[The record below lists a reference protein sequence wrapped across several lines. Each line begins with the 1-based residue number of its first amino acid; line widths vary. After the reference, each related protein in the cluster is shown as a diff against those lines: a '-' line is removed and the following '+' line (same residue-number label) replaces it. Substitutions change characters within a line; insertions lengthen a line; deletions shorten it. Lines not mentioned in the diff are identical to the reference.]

1 MNIRKFIIDNF
12 GSFRKIAAWGFNT
25 GIYITIAGL
34 FTSRFAIALGMI
46 VMGSASL
53 LNALHFKKKELMSSV
68 SSEKVVI
75 ASSLFILLSVVTS
88 FVGSEEMGFALIR
101 FRLYIGFLLIPL
113 ILIFSPRLKLSHYKN
128 YLLYALSS
136 ALIITILIVL
146 VYYNDFAL
154 ISKALDGGQPIPTP
168 IPHIRFGMFMSL
180 TFIGCL
186 FALLNG
192 FYSGAC
198 RQFLLWGMP
207 ILFISIVFLSI
218 RTAWLVTALGTI
230 SILIYDAV
238 KTKNFKILF
247 IASLVLLVSA
257 FGSYRLIPSVHTKV
271 NYMVWDW
278 NQYKAG
284 NGQTY
289 SDSERGY
296 SLVNG
301 LDLWKQHL
309 LFGVGS
315 GDMDSSLAKNA
326 VRLNLPVSK
335 IPHNQFLLTA
345 VCGGLVSLLFLL
357 SGLLIPMFNAAYRKS
372 FPLLLMMLLYF
383 ITMLFE
389 PTFETSIGVL
399 SYVFIVSLI
408 LKNIRDSNLI
418 SDNH

>member
-1 MNIRKFIIDNF
+1 LKVIKFIVDNF

-53 LNALHFKKKELMSSV
+53 LNAFHFSRKDLLSSF
-68 SSEKVVI
+68 SRNKLTF
-75 ASSLFILLSVVTS
+75 ASSIFLLLSVVTS
-88 FVGSEEMGFALIR
+88 FIGSEETGFAMIR

-113 ILIFSPRLKLSHYKN
+113 ILMFSPQLKISHYKN

-136 ALIITILIVL
+136 ALIVSILIVL
-146 VYYNDFAL
+146 VYFNDYTA

-186 FALLNG
+186 YALLNG
-192 FYSGAC
+192 FYSGAS
-198 RQFLLWGMP
+198 RKFLLMGIP
-207 ILFISIVFLSI
+207 ILFFSIVFLSI
-218 RTAWLVTALGTI
+218 RTAWLVTAIGTM
-230 SILIYDAV
+230 SILLYDTI
-238 KTKNFKILF
+238 KTKNYKILVA
-247 IASLVLLVSA
+247 ASLVLLITA
-257 FGSYRLIPSVHTKV
+257 FGSYRLIPSVNTKV

-278 NQYKAG
+278 NQFKSG

-296 SLVNG
+296 SLING
-301 LDLWKQHL
+301 LDLWKQNFL
-309 LFGVGS
+309 LGVGS

-326 VRLNLPVSK
+326 IKLNLPISK

-345 VCGGLVSLLFLL
+345 VCGGMLSLIFLL
-357 SGLLIPMFNAAYRKS
+357 LGMIAPLLNPSNRKS

-383 ITMLFE
+383 ITMIFE

-399 SYVFIVSLI
+399 SYVFLISLI
-408 LKNIRDSNLI
+408 LKNIRHFALI
-418 SDNH
+418 RDK